1 LRRIGLE
8 TAVGDEFAIAPEHGV
23 AHGGG
28 CLRRGAIAVAKKED
42 MRQNKAPKAVVELE
56 APTIFSMRLPY
67 ARGEIVIASGA
78 KQSKAKQSID
88 REARSPGA
96 AKRPHDFLNGANS
109 FGNRLDRWIALLR
122 SQ

>member
-1 LRRIGLE
+1 
-8 TAVGDEFAIAPEHGV
+8 
-23 AHGGG
+23 
-28 CLRRGAIAVAKKED
+28 
-42 MRQNKAPKAVVELE
+42 
-56 APTIFSMRLPY
+56 MRLPY
-67 ARGEIVIASGA
+67 ARGEIVIASGAKQSKA